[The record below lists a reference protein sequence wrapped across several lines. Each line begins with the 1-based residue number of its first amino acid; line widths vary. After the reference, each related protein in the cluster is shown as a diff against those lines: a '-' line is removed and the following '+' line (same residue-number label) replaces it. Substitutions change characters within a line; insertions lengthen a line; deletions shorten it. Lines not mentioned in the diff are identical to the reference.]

1 MDGLRNKQE
10 EERAGACG
18 EGSGREDQDN
28 TSLRVVLRNTGEAS
42 RRMEQRKVSK
52 ADDSLSVGEHEEG
65 LAQRTESLP
74 CCVLWNHLRG
84 RPWLPPSGS
93 QGAASSSDFQSCLS

>member
-1 MDGLRNKQE
+1 MQKKDFAATEAGRSQMDGLRNKQE

-42 RRMEQRKVSK
+42 RRME
-52 ADDSLSVGEHEEG
+52 
-65 LAQRTESLP
+65 
-74 CCVLWNHLRG
+74 
-84 RPWLPPSGS
+84 
-93 QGAASSSDFQSCLS
+93 